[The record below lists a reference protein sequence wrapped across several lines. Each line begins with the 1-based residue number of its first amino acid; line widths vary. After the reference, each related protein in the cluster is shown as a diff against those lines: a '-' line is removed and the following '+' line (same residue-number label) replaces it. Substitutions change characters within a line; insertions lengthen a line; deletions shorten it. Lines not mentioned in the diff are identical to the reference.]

1 MRIGL
6 VVDSTCDLPQS
17 FIEENKIVIL
27 PISIRVDQDIIVD
40 NRESEPALDFY
51 RYQIGAKG
59 HDAESIPFSMDQI
72 KDLFLTQ
79 LVIDWDYVIC
89 ESVMRTRSPIFE
101 NATKASF
108 AILSGYK
115 SIRQKAGVEGPFTMR
130 VIDSRTLFAGQ
141 GALAAETVRLIKS
154 GMAAND
160 VRARVEKL
168 TGYAYAYGV
177 PPDLYYIRARAQ
189 KKGDKSVS
197 WMSAALGSALDI
209 KPILR
214 AHQDNT
220 EPVAKLRG
228 FEHAVE
234 AVFKEATKHV
244 QQGLLAPFVVVSYAG
259 EPEKIREFPGYVA
272 LERATRERGVQL
284 LTCVMGVTGGVNLG
298 PGTVTVGFIANPHTF
313 GQ

>member
-6 VVDSTCDLPQS
+6 VVDSTCDLPQA

-40 NRESEPALDFY
+40 NREAEPALDFY
-51 RYQIGAKG
+51 RYHIGDKG
-59 HDAESIPFSMDQI
+59 HDAESIPFTMDQI
-72 KDLFLTQ
+72 RDLFLNQ

-89 ESVMRTRSPIFE
+89 ETVMRTRSPIFE

-115 SIRQKAGVEGPFTMR
+115 SIRQKAGVEGPFSLR
-130 VIDSRTLFAGQ
+130 VIDSRCLFAGQ
-141 GALAAETVRLIKS
+141 GALAAETVRLIKA

-160 VRARVEKL
+160 IRARVEKL
-168 TGYAYAYGV
+168 TAYAYTYGV

-197 WMSAALGSALDI
+197 WVSATLGSALDI

-220 EPVAKLRG
+220 EPVGKVRG

-244 QQGLLAPFVVVSYAG
+244 QQGLLAPYIVISYAG
-259 EPEKIREFPGYVA
+259 EPERIPQLPGYAA

-284 LTCVMGVTGGVNLG
+284 LPCVMGVTGGVNLG
-298 PGTVTVGFIANPHTF
+298 PGTVTVGFLANPHKF
-313 GQ
+313 GE